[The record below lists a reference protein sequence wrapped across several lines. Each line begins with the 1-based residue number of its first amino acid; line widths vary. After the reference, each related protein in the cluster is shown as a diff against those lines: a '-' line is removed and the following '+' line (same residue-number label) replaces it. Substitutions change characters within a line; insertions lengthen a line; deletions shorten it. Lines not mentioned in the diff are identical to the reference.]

1 METFSSA
8 SSLSASAL
16 SASALSASGH
26 GLPSAGQ
33 PLRLVIAILTDA
45 GAVDALLTR
54 WAEHDVRGATVLD
67 ARGMAEHLSA
77 HLSLFAGFKA
87 AFAAVGHS
95 QVVMTVI
102 PASRCAEILALA
114 VEAGDLRRPGTGI
127 AFALDVADAVGLTK
141 EQ

>member
-1 METFSSA
+1 MGRVAGNLRPVDTFA
-8 SSLSASAL
+8 PAA
-16 SASALSASGH
+16 APPA
-26 GLPSAGQ
+26 
-33 PLRLVIAILTDA
+33 LRLVVAILTDA
-45 GAVDALLTR
+45 GAVDLVLAR

-102 PASRCAEILALA
+102 PASRCAEILALV